1 MRERHEAAE
10 RKKLGL
16 SSAAA
21 PSSNDVHRE
30 GEHALDS
37 PLPGRPPLQAR
48 EYPAILREYASSGF
62 RDDPRDAEEKHQR
75 HN

>member
-1 MRERHEAAE
+1 
-10 RKKLGL
+10 
-16 SSAAA
+16 
-21 PSSNDVHRE
+21 VHRE

-37 PLPGRPPLQAR
+37 PLPGRPPLQAQ